1 MSFIRFNWL
10 KRIDRTIFPDQLA
23 QALARETAG
32 AESVLDLGCGAG
44 GPFLKV
50 PRLRRLVGVDGH
62 IPSLEKLRTTGIYDE
77 LVEQAITE
85 VEFPAKSF
93 EVVTAMDVVEHF
105 EEQDALAFI
114 AKMERWASRK
124 VIIHTPNGFL
134 PQPVYDSNPWQVHK
148 CGFTV
153 SRLRKMGYRVS
164 GTGGPKWLRKEFSEF
179 KYRPAF
185 LWHRISGV
193 VQPVT
198 RLVPQWSFGIFAV
211 KDIV

>member
-1 MSFIRFNWL
+1 VSPTRSNWL
-10 KRIDRTIFPDQLA
+10 KRIDRKIFPDQLA

-62 IPSLEKLRTTGIYDE
+62 IPSLEKLRTSGIYDE

-85 VEFPAKSF
+85 VEFPDKSF
-93 EVVTAMDVVEHF
+93 EVVTAMDVIEHF
-105 EEQDALAFI
+105 EEKDALAFI
-114 AKMERWASRK
+114 AKMERWASGK

-153 SRLRKMGYRVS
+153 SRLRGMGYRVS
-164 GTGGPKWLRKEFSEF
+164 GTGGPKWLRKEFSEL
-179 KYRPAF
+179 KYRPGF

-193 VQPVT
+193 LQPVT
-198 RLVPQWSFGIFAV
+198 GVVPQWSFGLFAV